1 MPSSGH
7 VTVFL
12 FLPFR
17 VSWLGSLGLSTGFTS
32 RAPGSKEAGSRSDFR
47 PVPSFQRTPKPDPGS
62 ELTSIHELWDFD
74 RGNWGPGTFCVH
86 SLRRCWL
93 WGRRFGHT
101 WFCACF
107 SFKWAWLSWKKKTS
121 LGTQERPGQ
130 GRAISSGSRKHPRRS
145 LSRKTAPDNAL
156 LPPQS
161 TSETTPLAFPST
173 PRCWA
178 LPFPVPF
185 LPGRGTYCPVP
196 VPWQLWVTAPS
207 SSS

>member
-32 RAPGSKEAGSRSDFR
+32 KAPGSKEAESRSDFR

-62 ELTSIHELWDFD
+62 ELTSIHELWDFN

-93 WGRRFGHT
+93 WGRRFGHA

-107 SFKWAWLSWKKKTS
+107 SFKWAWLLWKKKKS
-121 LGTQERPGQ
+121 LGTQERQGQ
-130 GRAISSGSRKHPRRS
+130 GRAISSGSRKD
-145 LSRKTAPDNAL
+145 PDTSCQGR
-156 LPPQS
+156 PPLTTLCCCHQS
-161 TSETTPLAFPST
+161 TSETTSLASPKRSKLLGPSFPCTFST
-173 PRCWA
+173 WSLAPTA
-178 LPFPVPF
+178 Q
-185 LPGRGTYCPVP
+185 CPY
-196 VPWQLWVTAPS
+196 LGS
-207 SSS
+207 CG